1 MTSRLQ
7 SEILSEKEIKQ
18 LNIFF
23 YYLQQAWKN
32 SFKKYNKI
40 PIKELFKGKSIKFF
54 YWFVFSLKGLFNL
67 SKNDIANSNQLKF
80 LIELSDD
87 YSIIY
92 DIL

>member
-54 YWFVFSLKGLFNL
+54 Y
-67 SKNDIANSNQLKF
+67 
-80 LIELSDD
+80 
-87 YSIIY
+87 
-92 DIL
+92 